1 MATAYRTVVMLGILV
16 VGSMGWVVYGPPPE
30 KLGPAIDRVAN
41 WVKRTAGADTPSPDA
56 LQPLNSAPL
65 LAAVPLAPEFMPEPI
80 PPITMLS
87 APPASDPF
95 ASTASFTEIAPP
107 SSQPIPAESMS
118 SLQPMELVPMQSL
131 APVAPADTNLLAL
144 PEIAPIAAQLAQA
157 GLTDCQLQP
166 WGGAEQL
173 FRCWGSIPVAG
184 DSGLRQQFEATA
196 ATPTGAVKLLAEQI
210 ESWRNGQL
218 RPISE

>member
-16 VGSMGWVVYGPPPE
+16 VGSMGWAVYGPPPE
-30 KLGPAIDRVAN
+30 QLGPAIDRVAN
-41 WVKRTAGADTPSPDA
+41 WVKRTAGAETPSPDA
-56 LQPLNSAPL
+56 LQPLDTAPL
-65 LAAVPLAPEFMPEPI
+65 LAAAPLAPEFPAEV
-80 PPITMLS
+80 
-87 APPASDPF
+87 APTSPAPSDPF
-95 ASTASFTEIAPP
+95 VSAASFTEIALPT
-107 SSQPIPAESMS
+107 SQPIPAESAS
-118 SLQPMELVPMQSL
+118 SLQPMELEPMQL
-131 APVAPADTNLLAL
+131 PAAAMPADSNLLAL
-144 PEIAPIAAQLAQA
+144 PEIAPIAAQLAQG

-184 DSGLRQQFEATA
+184 DSGLRQQFVAIA
-196 ATPTGAVKLLAEQI
+196 ATPADAVKLLAEQI

>member
-16 VGSMGWVVYGPPPE
+16 VGSMGWAVYGPPPE
-30 KLGPAIDRVAN
+30 KLGPAIDSVAN
-41 WVKRTAGADTPSPDA
+41 WVKRTAGADSSNPDA
-56 LQPLNSAPL
+56 LQPIGTDSL
-65 LAAVPLAPEFMPEPI
+65 LAAAPLAPEFSNVP
-80 PPITMLS
+80 
-87 APPASDPF
+87 APVSSPATDPF
-95 ASTASFTEIAPP
+95 VSAASFTEIAAPT
-107 SSQPIPAESMS
+107 SQPIPAESANI
-118 SLQPMELVPMQSL
+118 LQPLELVPNQSP
-131 APVAPADTNLLAL
+131 ATATPADSNLLAL
-144 PEIAPIAAQLAQA
+144 PEIAPLVAALTQV

-173 FRCWGSIPVAG
+173 FRCTGSIPVGG

-196 ATPTGAVKLLAEQI
+196 ATPAEAVKLLADQI

>member
-16 VGSMGWVVYGPPPE
+16 VGSLGWVGYGPPPE
-30 KLGPAIDRVAN
+30 QLGPAIDRVAN
-41 WVKRTAGADTPSPDA
+41 WVKRTAGADTPNPDA
-56 LQPLNSAPL
+56 LQPLDTPPL
-65 LAAVPLAPEFMPEPI
+65 LAAAPLMPEFTPEPI
-80 PPITMLS
+80 PPITRLS
-87 APPASDPF
+87 VPPASDPF
-95 ASTASFTEIAPP
+95 ASTASFTEIATPT
-107 SSQPIPAESMS
+107 SEPIPAESANS
-118 SLQPMELVPMQSL
+118 FQPLELVPTQSL
-131 APVAPADTNLLAL
+131 TPVAPTDTNLLAL

-196 ATPTGAVKLLAEQI
+196 ATPAEAVKLLAEQI